1 MRKRSVWIF
10 GICLLLQLQLWS
22 AYAAEQE
29 LSPQQLDRS
38 WSMTERFVSLL
49 QKDGW
54 TEKTYSKI
62 ISGIDRVMQQASIS
76 EATRASLTL
85 TKESLVALRW
95 KRANTQ
101 YMALLQDFR
110 DQYGSTMITPTIQ
123 KWLEQCF
130 THYPV
135 VDGFAQRVGKPTPL
149 LLAMWFIESSCAM
162 NNPAN
167 RDGIFQIIA
176 NDYAPG
182 PLALHDLIGQLQD
195 FEAFMAGKWKWYYS
209 KNPNAPR
216 DLGHTMFTYD
226 ALQTFAALYN
236 GIDLQA
242 GFKRYPLLNGNPY
255 YFLSGSSP
263 EYKGKKDGLLVLFV
277 KLTKMEEERL
287 KK

>member
-1 MRKRSVWIF
+1 VLSLYLFVCWSVF
-10 GICLLLQLQLWS
+10 
-22 AYAAEQE
+22 AVEQAIT
-29 LSPQQLDRS
+29 SSQLDRS
-38 WSMTERFVSLL
+38 RAITERFVGLL
-49 QKDGW
+49 QKDHRS
-54 TEKTYSKI
+54 EKIYIKI
-62 ISGIDRVMQQASIS
+62 ITGIDRVMQKTSIDD
-76 EATRASLTL
+76 ATRASLAL
-85 TKESLVALRW
+85 TKESLVALKE
-95 KRANTQ
+95 KRTNTRYKNLVQ
-101 YMALLQDFR
+101 EFR
-110 DQYGSTMITPTIQ
+110 DTYATGMTSPEIQ

-130 THYPV
+130 VHYPV

-176 NDYAPG
+176 NDYTPG

-195 FEAFMAGKWKWYYS
+195 FETFMAGKWKWYYS
-209 KNPNAPR
+209 KNPNAPH
-216 DLGHTMFTYD
+216 DLWHTMFTYD

-236 GIDLQA
+236 GIDLEA
-242 GFKRYPLLNGNPY
+242 GYKRYPLLNGNPY

-277 KLTKMEEERL
+277 KLAKMEEEWL